1 MTKRAS
7 PYQEVLGVARG
18 NSDVL
23 KVREVV
29 TRDVAG
35 TRFPQHPMR
44 TGAGVHWQ
52 VQALDTTGRDS
63 LPIRYVG
70 VDKAS
75 AMPKRQ
81 KNDVKRNLRR
91 NRY

>member
-1 MTKRAS
+1 M
-7 PYQEVLGVARG
+7 ARG

-29 TRDVAG
+29 ARDVAG
-35 TRFPQHPMR
+35 THFPQHPVR
-44 TGAGVHWQ
+44 TGAGVAWQ
-52 VQALDTTGRDS
+52 VQALDAKARDS
-63 LPIRYVG
+63 LPIFYVG
-70 VDKAS
+70 IDKAS
-75 AMPKRQ
+75 GMPKRE